1 MKRLISFLLAC
12 FLLGSLCAC
21 GKEKDSGRRSDGNNS
36 DENINIDTNTE
47 NTTEPTESSV
57 ENTEPELSYVYVA
70 TDRNDDGAIVVY
82 VTDEDGKLVT
92 NNNGDSQTEVR
103 PFEPISREDSV
114 EYFAYKVDLPEGW
127 SVTDVHNRF
136 VNENTGCYVTIIPL
150 PESYEDYYSSQRD
163 FYDMLAAETPDAVSW
178 TEDVYIG
185 EGCTGVVRITLKG
198 SDDASILYFFENS
211 GNLYKIL
218 FESDS
223 IEAILNDSIIF
234 CQSIS
239 YLPYKYYTPN

>member
-1 MKRLISFLLAC
+1 MRKFISLILSCSVLF
-12 FLLGSLCAC
+12 SLCAC
-21 GKEKDSGRRSDGNNS
+21 GKEKDSGRSSDINNS
-36 DENINIDTNTE
+36 DENINIDTNPE

-57 ENTEPELSYVYVA
+57 ESTEPELSYVYVA
-70 TDRNDDGAIVVY
+70 TDRNNDGAIVVY

-114 EYFAYKVDLPEGW
+114 EYFAYKVDLPESW
-127 SVTDVHNRF
+127 SVTDVPNRF
-136 VNENTGCYVTIIPL
+136 VNENTGCYATISPL
-150 PESYEDYYSSQRD
+150 SESYEDYYSSQRD
-163 FYDMLAAETPDAVSW
+163 VYDMLAAEAPDAVSW

-185 EGCTGVVRITLKG
+185 DGCTGVVRFTLKT
-198 SDDASILYFFENS
+198 SDEARIMYFFENS

-223 IEAILNDSIIF
+223 VEAILNDSIIF

-239 YLPYKYYTPN
+239 YLPYKYYTTN